1 MNRIFISILYIFLIT
16 LTIFSCKKS
25 PEPIIYGEDI
35 CENCKMAITENK
47 FGSELIT
54 NKGKIFKF
62 DSIECLADY
71 SLKQKVEIIH
81 TMWVS
86 NLTQP
91 DMFIEINEAFFLR
104 SDNLKS
110 PMGLNLCAVKE
121 KSAIEKLI
129 AEYGGEELSW
139 NQVLSYVKREWE

>member
-1 MNRIFISILYIFLIT
+1 
-16 LTIFSCKKS
+16 
-25 PEPIIYGEDI
+25 
-35 CENCKMAITENK
+35 MAITENK